1 MVVPPLLQVS
11 HRPKSDSP
19 TFLLYTFAMEK
30 FGFSCQG
37 ILPLQEKKRKGSD
50 IEMKRF
56 GFQLSGGSYP

>member
-1 MVVPPLLQVS
+1 MVVPPCCRFLTGQNLTVPRFFCIPLQWRNLV
-11 HRPKSDSP
+11 
-19 TFLLYTFAMEK
+19 
-30 FGFSCQG
+30 FSSQG